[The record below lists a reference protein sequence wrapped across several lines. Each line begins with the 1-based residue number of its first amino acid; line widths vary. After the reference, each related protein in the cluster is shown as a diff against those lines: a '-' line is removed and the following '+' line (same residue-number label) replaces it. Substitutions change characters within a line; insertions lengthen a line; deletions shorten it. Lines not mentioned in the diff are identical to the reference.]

1 MSKLGST
8 KKRIACTEIG
18 NNARLLRSYSDLQR
32 KAELTK
38 NGLTVEDI
46 EKAAEGGFRQG
57 YGAATEKVM
66 KSSYAGMAITLSER
80 GWTDD
85 DIIELLRAVD
95 EKVINC
101 IVEDDLVDEALEK
114 VGIRIVFDNPFNRV
128 QEGT

>member
-1 MSKLGST
+1 
-8 KKRIACTEIG
+8 
-18 NNARLLRSYSDLQR
+18 
-32 KAELTK
+32 
-38 NGLTVEDI
+38 
-46 EKAAEGGFRQG
+46 
-57 YGAATEKVM
+57 M

-128 QEGT
+128 ERG